1 MGDHI
6 MMLDGSS
13 DGVKKPAD
21 FSERMKA
28 GIFLG
33 VISGVAAV
41 GAFGMTLAAA
51 KRKDPKMFQKGAAVV
66 GRFRESEMEESG
78 VDLAIRAL
86 KWGTFYSVTGT
97 SLICYG
103 IWKLSGASSLQDFR
117 QRMGRILPRVP
128 KNEVPIGRTEFS
140 GINDLLTY
148 VSGDY
153 KKDVEAAKTVPQN

>member
-1 MGDHI
+1 MGDQMVI
-6 MMLDGSS
+6 DASS
-13 DGVKKPAD
+13 NVDKKSVD
-21 FSERMKA
+21 FSERVKA

-66 GRFRESEMEESG
+66 GRFRESELEESG

-97 SLICYG
+97 SLICFG
-103 IWKLSGASSLQDFR
+103 IWKLSGATSLLDFR
-117 QRMGRILPRVP
+117 QRMGQLLPRVP
-128 KNEVPIGRTEFS
+128 KNEVPVGRTEFS

-153 KKDVEAAKTVPQN
+153 QKDVKAAKSVPQN